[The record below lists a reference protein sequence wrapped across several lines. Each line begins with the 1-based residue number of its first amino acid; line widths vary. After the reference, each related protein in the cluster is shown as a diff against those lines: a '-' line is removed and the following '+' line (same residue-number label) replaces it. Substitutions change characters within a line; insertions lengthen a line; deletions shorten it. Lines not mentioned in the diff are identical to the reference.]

1 MRKRNAF
8 TLVELLVVIGII
20 ALLISILLPA
30 LNRAREAAAGVKC
43 LSNLRTLGMAVSM
56 YNNENKGHFP
66 GPGIISGP
74 LASPFTGTLPNPDE
88 WIYWGTN
95 AKIGDS
101 ALAPYLGTVG
111 HADPASFRC
120 PSDTDF
126 AAHKQP
132 LYTYS
137 YTVNWMI
144 FEPRSYTAADHT
156 YPSFDAY
163 PGGDGRRHPDL
174 VASRI
179 RNSTNIIMIIDESYQ
194 TIDDGCWAPQHYSSS
209 VTNLLSNRHDRR
221 SEDAN
226 NAHAGK
232 GNVAFCDGHAE
243 MIPRHDSTQKEFY
256 DPQKSGGFS
265 PSDPVIP

>member
-20 ALLISILLPA
+20 GLLISILLPA
-30 LNRAREAAAGVKC
+30 LSRAREAAAGVKC

-56 YNNENKGHFP
+56 YNGENKGHYP
-66 GPGIISGP
+66 GRGISGGP
-74 LASPFTGTLPNPDE
+74 SPVPSTGTAPTPDE

-95 AKIGDS
+95 SDIGQS

-120 PSDTDF
+120 PSDPDL

-144 FEPRSYTAADHT
+144 FEPRD
-156 YPSFDAY
+156 
-163 PGGDGRRHPDL
+163 
-174 VASRI
+174 
-179 RNSTNIIMIIDESYQ
+179 
-194 TIDDGCWAPQHYSSS
+194 
-209 VTNLLSNRHDRR
+209 
-221 SEDAN
+221 
-226 NAHAGK
+226 
-232 GNVAFCDGHAE
+232 
-243 MIPRHDSTQKEFY
+243 
-256 DPQKSGGFS
+256 
-265 PSDPVIP
+265 